1 MINGRLFEA
10 GTLNEVWPRQ
20 RPLGYRGFV
29 ADEPVAG
36 SRD

>member
-10 GTLNEVWPRQ
+10 ETLDEVWPRQ

-29 ADEPVAG
+29 ADEPDTG